1 MDNIMKIENPG
12 EVGKGHYPYA
22 WTACMEER
30 YAGAY
35 AIVHHQPAKG
45 QKRSLQ
51 TNIKLFT
58 LLKMDKSVDAVSV
71 LEDLIKTAAEQGSS

>member
-1 MDNIMKIENPG
+1 MLALIKMNQPDAFAQATVLMDNIMKIENPG
-12 EVGKGHYPYA
+12 EVGKGRYPYA

-35 AIVHHQPAKG
+35 AIVQHQPAKG

-51 TNIKLFT
+51 TNIKLFK
-58 LLKMDKSVDAVSV
+58 L
-71 LEDLIKTAAEQGSS
+71 